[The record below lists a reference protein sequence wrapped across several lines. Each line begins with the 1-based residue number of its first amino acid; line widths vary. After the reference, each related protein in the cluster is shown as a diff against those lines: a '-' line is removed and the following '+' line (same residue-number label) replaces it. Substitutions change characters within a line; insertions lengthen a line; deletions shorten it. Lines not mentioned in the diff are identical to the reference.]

1 MNDIKLKQRE
11 DEIKR
16 MNEVGEIKDVNHA
29 QNSKLM
35 TI

>member
-16 MNEVGEIKDVNHA
+16 MNEVGESIDVNHA